1 MMPPQTDLIQLGI
14 LASLVVGL
22 ATGIGAVPV
31 LFFKQVSHKVTDS
44 ALGFA
49 GGVMIAASVFSL
61 LVPAIDAGG
70 AFVAVTGFVFGSAF
84 VYILDRYVPHTH
96 ILKGIE
102 GPRST
107 LSTVSLMVL
116 AVTIH
121 NFPEGLA
128 VGVGFGSGDLTLAM
142 TIAVAIALQNIP
154 EGMAIAFP
162 LIGVGLRKAKAS
174 LYALLTG
181 LAEPIGGIIGVLT
194 VTLVGQA
201 LPASLAFAAGAMV
214 YVVSDEMIPE
224 SHRRG
229 HELEATF
236 GFLVGFVVMM
246 VLDTIFL

>member
-1 MMPPQTDLIQLGI
+1 MIPQIELIRLGI
-14 LASLVVGL
+14 LTSLIVGL

-31 LFFKQVSHKVTDS
+31 LFFKSVSHKITDS

-61 LVPAIDAGG
+61 LVPAIDTGG
-70 AFVAVTGFVFGSAF
+70 VLIAVIGFVFGSVF
-84 VYILDRYVPHTH
+84 VYILDRHVPHSH

-102 GPRST
+102 GPKST
-107 LSTVSLMVL
+107 LSTVSLMIL

-128 VGVGFGSGDLTLAM
+128 VGVGFGSGDLMLAT
-142 TIAVAIALQNIP
+142 TIAMAIGLQNMP

-162 LIGVGLRKAKAS
+162 LMSIGLRRTKAFF
-174 LYALLTG
+174 YALLTG
-181 LAEPIGGIIGVLT
+181 LVEPIGGTVGIIM
-194 VTLVGQA
+194 VTFMNRT
-201 LPASLAFAAGAMV
+201 LPLFLAFAAGAMI
-214 YVVSDEMIPE
+214 YVVSGEVIPE

-236 GFLVGFVVMM
+236 GFLIGFIVMM
-246 VLDTIFL
+246 ILDTIFL

>member
-1 MMPPQTDLIQLGI
+1 MGI

-31 LFFKQVSHKVTDS
+31 LFFKNVSHKITDS

-61 LVPAIDAGG
+61 LVPAIDVGG
-70 AFVAVTGFVFGSAF
+70 VLVAMIGFILGSTF

-102 GPRST
+102 GPKSV

-128 VGVGFGSGDLTLAM
+128 VGVGFGSGDLSLAT
-142 TIAVAIALQNIP
+142 TIAMAIALQNVP

-162 LIGVGLRKAKAS
+162 LIGVGLRKARAF

-181 LAEPIGGIIGVLT
+181 LAEPVGGIIGVLT
-194 VTLVGQA
+194 VTFMHQT
-201 LPASLAFAAGAMV
+201 LPFALAFAAGAMV
-214 YVVSDEMIPE
+214 YVVSDEVIPE

-236 GFLVGFVVMM
+236 GFLIGFIVMM
-246 VLDTIFL
+246 ILDTVFL

>member
-1 MMPPQTDLIQLGI
+1 MMQIELIQLGI

-22 ATGIGAVPV
+22 ATGIGAIPV
-31 LFFKQVSHKVTDS
+31 LFFKTVSHKITDS

-61 LVPAIDAGG
+61 LVPAIEVGG
-70 AFVAVTGFVFGSAF
+70 VFIAVIGFVFGSAF
-84 VYILDRYVPHTH
+84 VYVLDRHVPHTH
-96 ILKGIE
+96 IIKGAE
-102 GPRST
+102 GPVST

-116 AVTIH
+116 AVIIH

-128 VGVGFGSGDLTLAM
+128 VGVGFGSGDLALAT
-142 TIAVAIALQNIP
+142 TIAIAIALQNIP

-162 LIGVGLRKAKAS
+162 LISIGLRKGKAS
-174 LYALLTG
+174 LYALLSG

-194 VTLVGQA
+194 VTFMSQV
-201 LPASLAFAAGAMV
+201 LPLALAFAAGAMV
-214 YVVSDEMIPE
+214 YVVSDEVIPE

-236 GFLVGFVVMM
+236 GFLIGFIVMM
-246 VLDTIFL
+246 ILDTIFL

>member
-1 MMPPQTDLIQLGI
+1 MQIELIQLGI

-31 LFFKQVSHKVTDS
+31 LFFKNVSHKITDS

-49 GGVMIAASVFSL
+49 GGVMIAASIFSL
-61 LVPAIDAGG
+61 LIPAIDTGG
-70 AFVAVTGFVFGSAF
+70 TFIAVIGFVFGSIF
-84 VYILDRYVPHTH
+84 VYVLDRHVPHTH

-102 GPRST
+102 GPKST
-107 LSTVSLMVL
+107 LSTVSLMML

-128 VGVGFGSGDLTLAM
+128 VGVGFGAGDLALATTVAM
-142 TIAVAIALQNIP
+142 AIALQNIP

-162 LIGVGLRKAKAS
+162 LIGVGLKKAKAS

-181 LAEPIGGIIGVLT
+181 LAEPIGGVIGVLT
-194 VTLVGQA
+194 VTFVSQA
-201 LPASLAFAAGAMV
+201 LPFALAFAAGAMV

-236 GFLVGFVVMM
+236 GFLIGFIVMM
-246 VLDTIFL
+246 ILDTIFL